1 METRHKLKLSLLA
14 LFMLLPSTKSSTR
27 PDSRMLYQI
36 ACTMCSTCCG
46 STPVPPPPPPSPPPP
61 AASPPPPA
69 TSAICPPPPSGGGSY
84 YNSPPPP
91 STYTYSSPPPP
102 QGGVVGG
109 TYYPPPNYKNYP
121 TPPPPNPIVPYFPFY
136 YYSPPP
142 PSMSASSL
150 KLMAS
155 CSTDLGNQ
163 VAAELMH
170 QRTRPGEQEK
180 GPPFTLIWIKTIG
193 IFGTE
198 TVNPSDNCEE
208 NHSPFFLLPWIDL

>member
-1 METRHKLKLSLLA
+1 MILSKKMETRHKLKLSLLA
-14 LFMLLPSTKSSTR
+14 LFMLLPSTKSSTK

-102 QGGVVGG
+102 PRWCRWWHLLPSTKLQELSHAP
-109 TYYPPPNYKNYP
+109 TSEPNCP
-121 TPPPPNPIVPYFPFY
+121 LLP
-136 YYSPPP
+136 
-142 PSMSASSL
+142 
-150 KLMAS
+150 
-155 CSTDLGNQ
+155 
-163 VAAELMH
+163 
-170 QRTRPGEQEK
+170 
-180 GPPFTLIWIKTIG
+180 
-193 IFGTE
+193 
-198 TVNPSDNCEE
+198 
-208 NHSPFFLLPWIDL
+208 FLLL